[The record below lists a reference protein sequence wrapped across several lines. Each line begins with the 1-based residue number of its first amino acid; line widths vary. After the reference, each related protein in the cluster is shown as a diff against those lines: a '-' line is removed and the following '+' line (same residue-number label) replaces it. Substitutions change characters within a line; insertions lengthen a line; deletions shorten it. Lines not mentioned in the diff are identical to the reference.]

1 MTLKVAYFRFYEE
14 LNDFLPA
21 ARKKKEFSY
30 SFDGNPSV
38 KDLIESLGIPHP
50 EIDLILANGK
60 SVDFRYK
67 PGNGDHISVYP
78 VFESLDITPVTHLR
92 KKPLRIVKFI
102 SDVHLGKLVKYLRL
116 LGFDTYFDTNKT
128 DNEIIDISL
137 SEKRIILT
145 RDRQLLKNNRVTHGY
160 WIRSSDPGEQ
170 IREVVKRLDL
180 RNIFQ
185 PFTRCMEC
193 NGILANI
200 KKEEIYDLLQ
210 PGTRANYDDFMRCRD
225 CNHIYWK
232 GSHYDKMKKTIENI
246 PE

>member
-1 MTLKVAYFRFYEE
+1 MLIISDFME

-21 ARKKKEFSY
+21 AMKKKEFSY

-60 SVDFRYK
+60 SVDFKYK

-116 LGFDTYFDTNKT
+116 LGFNTYFDTNKT
-128 DNEIIDISL
+128 DNEIKIFHF

-145 RDRQLLKNNRVTHGY
+145 RDRQLLKNNVSLSY
-160 WIRSSDPGEQ
+160 WIRSSDSGEL
-170 IREVVKRLDL
+170 IRDVVKRRTQEYFSAILHDVWSV
-180 RNIFQ
+180 RNS
-185 PFTRCMEC
+185 
-193 NGILANI
+193 GNI
-200 KKEEIYDLLQ
+200 KKGRDL
-210 PGTRANYDDFMRCRD
+210 
-225 CNHIYWK
+225 
-232 GSHYDKMKKTIENI
+232 
-246 PE
+246 